1 MRFLFFVIATLL
13 LLVGCESTETVN
25 DVGPDDEV
33 VGGAVIVDEVEE
45 EVPCVIVPPP
55 VAPPTNVDW
64 ELIATL
70 QRNPLSPAEFYIFPE
85 QNEAISAAYE
95 TGKHF
100 IFEIGRELREGWTYV
115 IRRYIIQPEPPFQDK
130 NKSAARVEYEDDT
143 GVKSHTHLYVFLS
156 GGWYSTKEDLVG
168 HKGMGLGIEFA
179 ITHIEPRGHFIG
191 EGTDYSTQ
199 IGVMDSMHIIGRRNS
214 VIEDWTRLRIYV
226 SR

>member
-33 VGGAVIVDEVEE
+33 VGGAVIVDEVGE